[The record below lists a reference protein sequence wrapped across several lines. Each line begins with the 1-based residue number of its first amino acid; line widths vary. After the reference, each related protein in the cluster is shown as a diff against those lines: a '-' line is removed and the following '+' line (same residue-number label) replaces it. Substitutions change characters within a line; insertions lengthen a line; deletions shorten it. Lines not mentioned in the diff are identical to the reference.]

1 MNRIR
6 KSYFFLIFITLFLTA
21 LLPFSTFV
29 SVNSLTASSLSISQ
43 DTDEAILGFSSN
55 KLLSTDDNNYAH
67 HVEVSMAI
75 SDNGTFFVG
84 WKNSE
89 SHNGGGVRVSIVRS
103 LDRGKSW
110 VQPYDMPMFG
120 GSFTRQSDP
129 WLYWYDGTVYYAYL
143 EFDPEYFTDPS
154 GGYLSQIT
162 IAKSI
167 NDGVTW
173 VPVQASNGTHFAD
186 KETIVAGENNT
197 VYLVYDD
204 ADVEPNGNATI
215 RVTRS
220 NDGGDSYQEISEIGE
235 DEFYVG
241 PYITLNS
248 SGDPFVAWSWVPDS
262 GGNLFLSK
270 SLNKGFTFDAP
281 QIINDDG
288 NYSAFEL
295 AGGRVG
301 KSTLP
306 VIKFDND
313 DRLYV
318 LWADK
323 FDQATNTFDVYLRYS
338 DNYGMNWSERLQV
351 NPYLNGDQWNPDMV
365 IDPNGSLHIVYYS
378 ETGGNYRPYYR
389 TVNFN
394 GTNRNNPVLS
404 DEIVIA
410 NEDTSSFFT
419 RPGEY
424 MSIQLDQYG
433 IPHVVWSD
441 GRNNEMDIY
450 YAYGLTTLP
459 SPGETLPFP
468 VEIVVVTVIVL
479 IIGNIS
485 VAVIFLYR
493 SRRIFSK
500 HRKEEK
506 QIKNG

>member
-1 MNRIR
+1 MNGIR
-6 KSYFFLIFITLFLTA
+6 KSYIFLTSIMLFLA
-21 LLPFSTFV
+21 ISLPFS
-29 SVNSLTASSLSISQ
+29 SLISANSFATGSLGLSQ
-43 DTDEAILGFSSN
+43 DTEEVILGFSSN

-75 SDNGTFFVG
+75 SENGTFFVG

-89 SHNGGGVRVSIVRS
+89 THNGGGVRVSIVRS
-103 LDRGKSW
+103 LDLGKSW
-110 VQPYDMPMFG
+110 TQPYDMPMFG
-120 GSFTRQSDP
+120 GSFTEQSDP
-129 WLYWYDGTVYYAYL
+129 WLYWHNETIYYAYL
-143 EFDPEYFTDPS
+143 EFEPDYFIDPN

-167 NDGVTW
+167 DYGVTW
-173 VPVQASNGTHFAD
+173 TPVQASNGTYFAD
-186 KETIVAGENNT
+186 KETIVVGENNT

-204 ADVEPNGNATI
+204 VDVEPNGNATI
-215 RVTRS
+215 RVTCS
-220 NDGGDSYQEISEIGE
+220 NDGGNSYQEISVIDE
-235 DEFYVG
+235 DEFFVG
-241 PYITLNS
+241 PYITLNG
-248 SGDPFVAWSWVPDS
+248 SGDPFVAWSWVPDG
-262 GGNLFLSK
+262 GGNLYLSK
-270 SLNKGFTFDAP
+270 SLNKGITFDTP
-281 QIINDDG
+281 QIINNDG

-306 VIKFDND
+306 LIKFDND

-323 FDQATNTFDVYLRYS
+323 FDQATNTFDVYVRYS
-338 DNYGMNWSERLQV
+338 DNYGVNWSERMRV
-351 NPYLNGDQWNPDMV
+351 NPHTAGNQWNPDMA

-378 ETGGNYRPYYR
+378 EIGGSYRPYYR
-389 TVNFN
+389 TVNFT
-394 GTNRNNPVLS
+394 GTGRNNPVLS

-410 NEDTSSFFT
+410 NKDTSSIFT

-433 IPHVVWSD
+433 VPHVVWSD

-459 SPGETLPFP
+459 YPVETLPFP

-479 IIGNIS
+479 IIGTIS
-485 VAVIFLYR
+485 VVVIFRYR
-493 SRRIFSK
+493 HKRLTNL
-500 HRKEEK
+500 E
-506 QIKNG
+506 

>member
-1 MNRIR
+1 MLVLA
-6 KSYFFLIFITLFLTA
+6 F
-21 LLPFSTFV
+21 LLPFSICISTNTFV
-29 SVNSLTASSLSISQ
+29 GDSISLSQ
-43 DTDEAILGFSSN
+43 ETDEVILGFSSN

-75 SDNGTFFVG
+75 SDNGTIFAG

-89 SHNGGGVRVSIVRS
+89 THNGGGARVSIVRS
-103 LDRGKSW
+103 FDGGKSW
-110 VQPYDMPMFG
+110 TQPYDMPMFG

-129 WLYWYDGTVYYAYL
+129 WLYWYNGTVYYAYL
-143 EFDPEYFTDPS
+143 EFEPEYFNDPS
-154 GGYLSQIT
+154 GGYLTQIT
-162 IAKSI
+162 IAKS
-167 NDGVTW
+167 NDYGVSWTL
-173 VPVQASNGTHFAD
+173 VQASNGTHFAD
-186 KETIVAGENNT
+186 KETIVVGENNT

-204 ADVEPNGNATI
+204 VDVENSNGNATI

-220 NDGGDSYQEISEIGE
+220 IDGGDSYQEISVIGE

-248 SGDPFVAWSWVPDS
+248 SGDPFVAWSWVPDG

-270 SLNKGFTFDAP
+270 SLNKGISFDTP
-281 QIINDDG
+281 RIINNDG
-288 NYSAFEL
+288 NYSAFEP
-295 AGGRVG
+295 AGGTVG
-301 KSTLP
+301 KATLP

-323 FDQATNTFDVYLRYS
+323 FDQATDTFDVYLRYS
-338 DNYGMNWSERLQV
+338 DNYGANWSGRMLV
-351 NPYLNGDQWNPDMV
+351 NPYTAGNQWNPDMV

-394 GTNRNNPVLS
+394 GTDRNNPVLS

-410 NEDTSSFFT
+410 NEDTSSIFT

-459 SPGETLPFP
+459 SPDETLPFP
-468 VEIVVVTVIVL
+468 VEIIVVTVIVL
-479 IIGNIS
+479 IIGAIS
-485 VAVIFLYR
+485 VVVIFRYR
-493 SRRIFSK
+493 HKRRVI
-500 HRKEEK
+500 
-506 QIKNG
+506 

>member
-6 KSYFFLIFITLFLTA
+6 KSYLFMASIMLLLA
-21 LLPFSTFV
+21 LVLPFSNFISTNPFGAE
-29 SVNSLTASSLSISQ
+29 NISLSQ
-43 DTDEAILGFSSN
+43 EADEDILGFSSN

-75 SDNGTFFVG
+75 SDNGTIFVG

-89 SHNGGGVRVSIVRS
+89 THNGGGARVSIVRS
-103 LDRGKSW
+103 LDSGKSW
-110 VQPYDMPMFG
+110 TQPYDMPMFG

-129 WLYWYDGTVYYAYL
+129 WLYWHNGTVYYAYL
-143 EFDPEYFTDPS
+143 EFEPAYWDDPS

-167 NDGVTW
+167 DYGVTW
-173 VPVQASNGTHFAD
+173 TPVQASNGIYFAD
-186 KETIVAGENNT
+186 KETIVVSENNT

-204 ADVEPNGNATI
+204 ANIEPNGNATI

-220 NDGGDSYQEISEIGE
+220 IDGGDSYQEISVIGE

-270 SLNKGFTFDAP
+270 SLNKGISFDTP
-281 QIINDDG
+281 LIINKDG

-295 AGGRVG
+295 AGGTVG
-301 KSTLP
+301 KATLP

-323 FDQATNTFDVYLRYS
+323 FDQATDTFDVYVRYS
-338 DNYGMNWSERLQV
+338 DYYGANWSERIRV
-351 NPYLNGDQWNPDMV
+351 NPHTAGNQWNPDMV

-378 ETGGNYRPYYR
+378 EIGGNYRPYYR
-389 TVNFN
+389 TVTFN
-394 GTNRNNPVLS
+394 ETDRNNPVLS
-404 DEIVIA
+404 DEIIIA
-410 NEDTSSFFT
+410 SEDTSSTFT

-459 SPGETLPFP
+459 YPVKTIPFL
-468 VEIVVVTVIVL
+468 VEIIVVTVIVL
-479 IIGNIS
+479 IIGVIS
-485 VAVIFLYR
+485 VVIIFRYR
-493 SRRIFSK
+493 HKRLVI
-500 HRKEEK
+500 
-506 QIKNG
+506 

>member
-6 KSYFFLIFITLFLTA
+6 KSYFFMTTFMLVLAF
-21 LLPFSTFV
+21 LLPFSTFI
-29 SVNSLTASSLSISQ
+29 SATPFIADNLSPSQ
-43 DTDEAILGFSSN
+43 ETDEDILGFSSN

-75 SDNGTFFVG
+75 SENGTIFAG

-89 SHNGGGVRVSIVRS
+89 THNGGGVRVSFVRS
-103 LDRGKSW
+103 LDGGKSW
-110 VQPYDMPMFG
+110 TQPYDMPMFG
-120 GSFTRQSDP
+120 GTFTGQSDP
-129 WLYWYDGTVYYAYL
+129 WLYWYNGTIYYAYL
-143 EFDPEYFTDPS
+143 EFDLDYFDDPS
-154 GGYLSQIT
+154 GGYLQQIT

-167 NDGVTW
+167 DYGVTW
-173 VPVQASNGTHFAD
+173 TPVQASNGTYFAD
-186 KETIVAGENNT
+186 KETIVVGVNNT

-204 ADVEPNGNATI
+204 VDVEPNGNATI

-220 NDGGDSYQEISEIGE
+220 NDGGDSYEEISVIGE
-235 DEFYVG
+235 DEFYIG

-248 SGDPFVAWSWVPDS
+248 SGAPFVTWSWVPDG
-262 GGNLFLSK
+262 GGNLYLSK
-270 SLNKGFTFDAP
+270 SLNKGITFDTP
-281 QIINDDG
+281 QIINKDG

-301 KSTLP
+301 KVTLP
-306 VIKFDND
+306 VIKFDIN
-313 DRLYV
+313 DRLYI

-323 FDQATNTFDVYLRYS
+323 YDQVTDTFDVYLRYS
-338 DNYGMNWSERLQV
+338 DNYGSNWSDRIRV
-351 NPYLNGDQWNPDMV
+351 NPHIVGNQWNPDMV

-378 ETGGNYRPYYR
+378 EIGGNYRPYYR

-394 GTNRNNPVLS
+394 GTDRNNPVLS

-410 NEDTSSFFT
+410 NEDTSSIFT

-459 SPGETLPFP
+459 YPVETLPFP
-468 VEIVVVTVIVL
+468 VEIIVVTVIVL
-479 IIGNIS
+479 IIGAIS
-485 VAVIFLYR
+485 VVVIFRYR
-493 SRRIFSK
+493 HKRLI
-500 HRKEEK
+500 
-506 QIKNG
+506 I

>member
-6 KSYFFLIFITLFLTA
+6 KSYLFMASIMLLLA
-21 LLPFSTFV
+21 FVLPFSNFI
-29 SVNSLTASSLSISQ
+29 SANPFGAESISLSQ
-43 DTDEAILGFSSN
+43 KADEDILRFSSN

-75 SDNGTFFVG
+75 SDNGTIFVG

-89 SHNGGGVRVSIVRS
+89 THNGGGARVSIVRS
-103 LDRGKSW
+103 LDCGKSW
-110 VQPYDMPMFG
+110 NQPYDMPMFG

-129 WLYWYDGTVYYAYL
+129 WLYWHNGTVYYAYL
-143 EFDPEYFTDPS
+143 EFEPNYWDDPS

-162 IAKSI
+162 IAKSL
-167 NDGVTW
+167 DYGVTW
-173 VPVQASNGTHFAD
+173 TLVQASNGTYFAD
-186 KETIVAGENNT
+186 KETIVVSENNT

-204 ADVEPNGNATI
+204 ADIEPNGNVTI

-220 NDGGDSYQEISEIGE
+220 IDGGDSYQEISVIGE

-248 SGDPFVAWSWVPDS
+248 SGDPFVAWSWVPDG
-262 GGNLFLSK
+262 GGNLYLSK
-270 SLNKGFTFDAP
+270 SLNKGISFDTP
-281 QIINDDG
+281 RIINKDG

-295 AGGRVG
+295 AGDSVG
-301 KSTLP
+301 KVTLP

-323 FDQATNTFDVYLRYS
+323 FDQVTDTFDVYFRYS
-338 DNYGMNWSERLQV
+338 DNYGSNWSDRIRV
-351 NPYLNGDQWNPDMV
+351 NPHIAGNQWNPDMV
-365 IDPNGSLHIVYYS
+365 IDQNGSLHIVYYS
-378 ETGGNYRPYYR
+378 EIGGNYRPYYR

-394 GTNRNNPVLS
+394 GTDRNNPVLS

-410 NEDTSSFFT
+410 NEDTSSIFT

-459 SPGETLPFP
+459 YPVEPLSFP
-468 VEIVVVTVIVL
+468 VEIIVVTVIVL
-479 IIGNIS
+479 IIGAIS
-485 VAVIFLYR
+485 VVVIFRYR
-493 SRRIFSK
+493 HKRLI
-500 HRKEEK
+500 
-506 QIKNG
+506 I

>member
-6 KSYFFLIFITLFLTA
+6 KSYLFMASIMLLLA
-21 LLPFSTFV
+21 FVLPFSNFISANPFGV
-29 SVNSLTASSLSISQ
+29 ENISLSQ
-43 DTDEAILGFSSN
+43 EADEDILGFSSN
-55 KLLSTDDNNYAH
+55 KLLSTDDNSYAH

-75 SDNGTFFVG
+75 SDNGTIFVG

-89 SHNGGGVRVSIVRS
+89 THNGGGARVSIVRS
-103 LDRGKSW
+103 LDCGKSW
-110 VQPYDMPMFG
+110 TPPYDMPMFG

-129 WLYWYDGTVYYAYL
+129 WLYWHNGTVYYAYL
-143 EFDPEYFTDPS
+143 EFEPNYWDDPS

-162 IAKSI
+162 IAKSL
-167 NDGVTW
+167 DYGVTW
-173 VPVQASNGTHFAD
+173 TLVQASNGTYFAD
-186 KETIVAGENNT
+186 KETIVVSENNT

-204 ADVEPNGNATI
+204 ADIEPNGNVTI

-220 NDGGDSYQEISEIGE
+220 IDGGDSYQEISVIGE

-248 SGDPFVAWSWVPDS
+248 SGDPFVAWSWVPDG
-262 GGNLFLSK
+262 GGNLYLSK
-270 SLNKGFTFDAP
+270 SLNKGISFDTP
-281 QIINDDG
+281 RIINKDG

-295 AGGRVG
+295 AGDSVG
-301 KSTLP
+301 KVTLP

-323 FDQATNTFDVYLRYS
+323 FDQVTDTFDVYFRYS
-338 DNYGMNWSERLQV
+338 DNYGLNWSDRIRV
-351 NPYLNGDQWNPDMV
+351 NPHIAGNQWNPDMV
-365 IDPNGSLHIVYYS
+365 IDQNGSLHIVYYS
-378 ETGGNYRPYYR
+378 EIGGNYRPYYR

-394 GTNRNNPVLS
+394 GTDRNNPVLS

-410 NEDTSSFFT
+410 NEDTSSIFT

-441 GRNNEMDIY
+441 GRNNEIDIY

-459 SPGETLPFP
+459 YPVEPLPFP
-468 VEIVVVTVIVL
+468 VEIIVVTVIVL
-479 IIGNIS
+479 IIGAIS
-485 VAVIFLYR
+485 VVVIFRYR
-493 SRRIFSK
+493 HKRLI
-500 HRKEEK
+500 
-506 QIKNG
+506 I